1 MKRSIDGGARES
13 SDVASRHEGR
23 RFALTLTAGFLFV
36 AALAYWKATHG
47 LARVSATL
55 AVISLVAAVLVPG
68 RLDPV
73 RKAWMRLGEAIGT
86 VTTPV
91 LLAIV
96 YYGLVTPIGLMRRLV
111 RGLHR
116 SSAEHRWYKR
126 PPLPPRE
133 RLERQF

>member
-1 MKRSIDGGARES
+1 MSIDRGARES
-13 SDVASRHEGR
+13 SDVASKEEGR

-36 AALAYWKATHG
+36 AALAYWKGTHS
-47 LARVSATL
+47 LAGVSATL
-55 AVISLVAAVLVPG
+55 AVISFFGAALVPG
-68 RLDPV
+68 RLEPV
-73 RKAWMRLGEAIGT
+73 RKAWMHLGEAIGK

-116 SSAEHRWYKR
+116 SSAEHGWYHR